1 MNLIEKDKKYIWH
14 PYTYLRDYETLS
26 PILITKAKGIKLY
39 DFEGNT
45 YFDTISS
52 WWCNLHG
59 HSHPKIVKAINSQI
73 QDFQHVMFA
82 GLTHQ
87 NAIIL
92 AEKLIKL
99 TPKKLTKVFY
109 SDNGTTA
116 VEVALKLS
124 ILYWKYKG
132 KKRKNKFISL
142 ENAYHGDT
150 VFAMSLSE
158 NYREEFKNIIP
169 QQYKIPSPNC
179 YMCTIKKKEKK
190 CNIEC
195 LHPLEELLKYKHE
208 EICGIIIEPLLQ
220 GAGGMIMYPTEY
232 LVKLEFLVKKYNIHL
247 IVDEVATGFGR
258 TGKMFAI
265 NWTNVEPD
273 FMCLSKGVTNGVL
286 PLGVTLVSEE
296 IYTIFYKAER
306 IFLHGHTFTGNAI
319 ATRVGVTSLEI
330 FEEEEVLKRVNE
342 KLIPTLEKEKER
354 FKSID
359 IIGDVRQIGVVVA
372 FELVEDKE
380 KKQHFNKKKRIGWK
394 IYLKGLKEGLILR
407 PINEVIYLFLPLATT
422 EEEAKEIMDRTYF
435 VFTHFSP

>member
-1 MNLIEKDKKYIWH
+1 LIEKDKKYLWH
-14 PYTYLRDYETLS
+14 PYTYLTDYKTLT
-26 PILITKAKGIKLY
+26 PLLITKAKGIKLY
-39 DFEGNT
+39 DVNNNS
-45 YFDTISS
+45 YYDTISS

-59 HSHPKIVKAINSQI
+59 HSHPKILGAINSQI
-73 QDFQHVMFA
+73 QEFQHIMFA
-82 GLTHQ
+82 GFTHWS
-87 NAIIL
+87 AIVL
-92 AEKLIKL
+92 GEKLIKL

-124 ILYWKYKG
+124 VLYWKYKQ
-132 KKRKNKFISL
+132 KEEKSKFVSL

-150 VFAMSLSE
+150 IFAMRLGE
-158 NYREEFKNIIP
+158 NYTKEFKNILP

-179 YMCTIKKKEKK
+179 SLCAIKEKKKK

-220 GAGGMIMYPTEY
+220 GAGGMLMYPTEY
-232 LVKLEFLVKKYNIHL
+232 LVKLGSLVKKYNIHL

-273 FMCLSKGVTNGVL
+273 FMCLSKGITNGVV
-286 PLGVTLVSEE
+286 PLGATLVSEE
-296 IYTIFYKAER
+296 VYEVFHHEER

-319 ATRVGVTSLEI
+319 ATRVGVASLEI
-330 FEEEEVLKRVNE
+330 FEEEEVLKRINE
-342 KLIPTLEKEKER
+342 KLIPTLQEEKKR
-354 FKSID
+354 FNSID

-372 FELVEDKE
+372 FELMKDK
-380 KKQHFNKKKRIGWK
+380 KNRQHFDTKKRIGWK
-394 IYLKGLKEGLILR
+394 IYLEALKEGLILR
-407 PINEVIYLFLPLATT
+407 PIKEVIYLFLPLATT
-422 EEEAKEIMDRTYF
+422 KEEAKEIMDRTYF
-435 VFTHFSP
+435 VLTRFSP